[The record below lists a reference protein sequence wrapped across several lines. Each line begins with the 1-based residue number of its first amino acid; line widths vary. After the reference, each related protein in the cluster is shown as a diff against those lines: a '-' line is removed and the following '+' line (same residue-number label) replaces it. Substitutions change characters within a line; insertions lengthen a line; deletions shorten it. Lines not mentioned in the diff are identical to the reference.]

1 MTQYE
6 ENNAEF
12 NEREWTLRYTRV
24 LNDGKL
30 TNGILIYFIWSLNV
44 NKLNK

>member
-12 NEREWTLRYTRV
+12 NEREWAPMYTRV

-30 TNGILIYFIWSLNV
+30 TNGVLIYLIWSLNV
-44 NKLNK
+44 NKLNN